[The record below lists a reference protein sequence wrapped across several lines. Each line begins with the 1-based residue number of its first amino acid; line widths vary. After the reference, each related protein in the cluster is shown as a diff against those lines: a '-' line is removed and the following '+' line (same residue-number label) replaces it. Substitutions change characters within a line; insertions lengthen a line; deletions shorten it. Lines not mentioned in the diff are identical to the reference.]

1 MNHWITVFNNLF
13 KSNQKINNL
22 EIVLESDGELS
33 TPPQSHYTPINDK
46 LQTSFL
52 DPVSNPPSNPTK
64 QSTVSTISTTSTAST
79 TSNYKPPCKTVP
91 TYTKTR
97 EESPFSKFRIWG
109 QKS

>member
-13 KSNQKINNL
+13 KSNSKINNL

-33 TPPQSHYTPINDK
+33 TPPSSHYTPINDK

-64 QSTVSTISTTSTAST
+64 PATTSS
-79 TSNYKPPCKTVP
+79 TSNYKPPCKILP
-91 TYTKTR
+91 TYTKTQ

>member
-13 KSNQKINNL
+13 KSNPKINNL
-22 EIVLESDGELS
+22 EIVLESDGKLS
-33 TPPQSHYTPINDK
+33 TPPHSHYTPINDK
-46 LQTSFL
+46 LQTTFL

-64 QSTVSTISTTSTAST
+64 QSTASTASTAST

-91 TYTKTR
+91 TYTKTQ